1 MSNNLGRTSITMTK
15 QLLTVIWILA
25 AAVGASAQ
33 VVINEF
39 SASNYTLGVNGDNE
53 DFIEFY
59 NEGPSQVDLEGYF
72 LSDNPDNPE
81 MFEIPAGTTINSG
94 GYLLVICSNEGEVP
108 ENLYVGGNLNTNFK
122 ITQTMGESLVFSDPN
137 GNVLESYTFYEDWT
151 PTQADT
157 AGRGIKMEFWDNGR
171 FAQIPLREVESLQI
185 CLTIMRLHRSL

>member
-1 MSNNLGRTSITMTK
+1 MENSFMGMKYLFAGFFIG
-15 QLLTVIWILA
+15 IWGP
-25 AAVGASAQ
+25 VVFSQ

-59 NEGPSQVDLEGYF
+59 NEGPTQVDLGGYF

-81 MFEIPAGTTINSG
+81 MFEIPMGTTIEAG

-122 ITQTMGESLVFSDPN
+122 VTQTMGESIVFADPD
-137 GNVLESYTFYEDWT
+137 GNVLES
-151 PTQADT
+151 
-157 AGRGIKMEFWDNGR
+157 
-171 FAQIPLREVESLQI
+171 
-185 CLTIMRLHRSL
+185 

>member
-1 MSNNLGRTSITMTK
+1 MSNNLGRTSITMMK

-81 MFEIPAGTTINSG
+81 MFEIPAGNTI
-94 GYLLVICSNEGEVP
+94 I
-108 ENLYVGGNLNTNFK
+108 
-122 ITQTMGESLVFSDPN
+122 
-137 GNVLESYTFYEDWT
+137 
-151 PTQADT
+151 
-157 AGRGIKMEFWDNGR
+157 
-171 FAQIPLREVESLQI
+171 
-185 CLTIMRLHRSL
+185 